1 MSSKPRRPSNRR
13 IADLTGLVA
22 FAATIAVLALTGF
35 AVALLDPGPTN
46 EGPGPVLALLTIG
59 GASVLLGVAARA
71 LTLFVLRRIRPGGV

>member
-1 MSSKPRRPSNRR
+1 MSSKPPRPSNRR
-13 IADLTGLVA
+13 IADLTGLAA

-59 GASVLLGVAARA
+59 GASVLVGVAARA